1 VARRKARR
9 FANPLTYALLSPI
22 VGMGRT
28 TMTYLTERQ
37 RDVLSFI
44 SSRIERDGVAPTL
57 QEIADAFGFRSTASA
72 QKHVAHLERKGF
84 LLREKHQ
91 KRGLVLPQTPV
102 TAVAA
107 AELPLFGVVAAGSP
121 IESIPDEEQI
131 FVPADFLRGGD
142 HYVLRVR
149 GDSMIGDGVHDG
161 DLVVIQR
168 TENAAD
174 GEMVVALVGE
184 EVTLKRIYRE
194 GTSTIR
200 LQPANPALPTMIAP
214 AAEVQVQGVV
224 VGLLRRY

>member
-1 VARRKARR
+1 
-9 FANPLTYALLSPI
+9 
-22 VGMGRT
+22 
-28 TMTYLTERQ
+28 
-37 RDVLSFI
+37 VLSFI
-44 SSRIERDGVAPTL
+44 SNRIERDGVAPTL

-91 KRGLVLPQTPV
+91 KRGLVLPQTPAN
-102 TAVAA
+102 AVAA

-131 FVPADFLRGGD
+131 FVPADFLRAGD

-161 DLVVIQR
+161 DLVVIQQA
-168 TENAAD
+168 ENAAD
-174 GEMVVALVGE
+174 GEMVVALVGD

-194 GTSTIR
+194 GASTIR
-200 LQPANPALPTMIAP
+200 LQPANPTLPTMIAP

>member
-1 VARRKARR
+1 
-9 FANPLTYALLSPI
+9 
-22 VGMGRT
+22 
-28 TMTYLTERQ
+28 MTYLTERQ
-37 RDVLSFI
+37 RDVLGFI
-44 SSRIERDGVAPTL
+44 SGRIEADGVAPTL

-84 LLREKHQ
+84 LQREKHQ
-91 KRGLVLPQTPV
+91 KRGLVLPQTPATSV
-102 TAVAA
+102 AAA
-107 AELPLFGVVAAGSP
+107 AELPLYGVVAAGAP
-121 IESIPDEEQI
+121 IESIPDDEQI
-131 FVPADFLRGGD
+131 FVPADFLRAGD

-168 TENAAD
+168 AESAPD
-174 GEMVVALVGE
+174 GEMVVALVGD

-194 GTSTIR
+194 SASTIR
-200 LQPANPALPTMIAP
+200 LQPANPAMPTMIAP